1 MFRIEDVLLLKDDER
16 VKTLA
21 RRHIVTLLPRLFLAL
36 LLIVLPFFFLFPLF
50 ALGPLGVALFI
61 VLFGCGAVLAVRSLL
76 LWDADVLIITNHRV
90 VDVDQRG
97 VFTRMVSEAP
107 LGSIQDVSWMA
118 KGFLESLFRMGTLR
132 IQLASGTSTIEA
144 KRISHPKALHE
155 LISNL
160 RHVPSS
166 GEATKPA
173 EPADV
178 TEVEKTVEPSRTE
191 EPQPK
196 EDTRLARIISL
207 LETYSDEDLARIET
221 VLNARKP

>member
-1 MFRIEDVLLLKDDER
+1 MFHIEDVLLLKDDES

-21 RRHIVTLLPRLFLAL
+21 RRHVVTLFPRLFLAL
-36 LLIVLPFFFLFPLF
+36 VFLVLPFFFLFPLF
-50 ALGPLGVALFI
+50 GLGPLGIVLFI
-61 VLFGCGAVLAVRSLL
+61 ILFGCGAAFAVRSLL

-118 KGFLESLFRMGTLR
+118 KGFFESLFRMGTLR
-132 IQLASGTSTIEA
+132 IQLASGTTTIEA
-144 KRISHPKALHE
+144 RHVSHPKMLHE
-155 LISNL
+155 LISTL

-166 GEATKPA
+166 EAAATLP
-173 EPADV
+173 DV
-178 TEVEKTVEPSRTE
+178 PEVKKE
-191 EPQPK
+191 ES
-196 EDTRLARIISL
+196 RLARVIAL

-221 VLNARKP
+221 VLNARKQ

>member
-1 MFRIEDVLLLKDDER
+1 MFRIEDVLLLKDDES

-36 LLIVLPFFFLFPLF
+36 IFLVLPFFFLFPLF
-50 ALGPLGVALFI
+50 SLGPLGVVLFI
-61 VLFGCGAVLAVRSLL
+61 VLFGCGAVLAVRSML
-76 LWDADVLIITNHRV
+76 LWDSDVLIITNRRV

-118 KGFLESLFRMGTLR
+118 KGFLESLFHMGTLR

-144 KRISHPKALHE
+144 RSISHPKALHE
-155 LISNL
+155 LISEL
-160 RHVPSS
+160 RGTGVESRKSQVESRLLETIPSETTPDS
-166 GEATKPA
+166 
-173 EPADV
+173 
-178 TEVEKTVEPSRTE
+178 
-191 EPQPK
+191 
-196 EDTRLARIISL
+196 RLARVISL

-221 VLNARKP
+221 VLKARKP